1 MDLGALFL
9 TLGVALFAGLY
20 IAAPLMRPA
29 PQGALPDDH
38 EYSALLA
45 RRDALAAAL
54 EELELDYDLG
64 KLTETAYR
72 AQKAVL
78 LQQGAEV
85 LQRLDALTQTQST
98 QGAEERL
105 QAAVAQRRRAVVTED
120 DPIEA
125 LLEQRRRQRQEKAAG
140 FCPQCGAPVL
150 RTDRFCPKCGF
161 QLQSD

>member
-1 MDLGALFL
+1 MDFGALFL
-9 TLGVALFAGLY
+9 TLGVALLAGLY
-20 IAAPLMRPA
+20 IAAPLLRPA
-29 PQGALPDDH
+29 TQGALPDDH
-38 EYSALLA
+38 EYSELLA
-45 RRDALAAAL
+45 RRDSIVAAL

-72 AQKAVL
+72 AQKAAL
-78 LQQGAEV
+78 LKQGAEV
-85 LQRLDALTQTQST
+85 LERLDALTQTQST

-105 QAAVAQRRRAVVTED
+105 QAAVAQRRRAATAD

-150 RTDRFCPKCGF
+150 KTDRFCPKCGF
-161 QLQSD
+161 RLQSD